1 MIKEKLKDIPIEVLE
16 LLYIIMEFEEFGKLD
31 NYNEFNDLTN
41 IDNSSITD
49 EYSNFSIT
57 DNHK

>member
-31 NYNEFNDLTN
+31 NYYEFNDLTN